1 MGNRSSKVPTQ
12 NVDPFIHNNDMILI
26 LKGSRSITRGDFEAK
41 VNEQVNILRKTEM
54 ERATA
59 LEKEK
64 DRMLSYVTSK
74 PIVFDVD
81 KGTSETNGDEMLD
94 FSITI
99 TPNATGGRRSKTYRT
114 KKGKRKTARRRQ
126 RGHRRS

>member
-1 MGNRSSKVPTQ
+1 
-12 NVDPFIHNNDMILI
+12 MILI
-26 LKGSRSITRGDFEAK
+26 LKGSDSITKGDFEAK
-41 VNEQVNILRKTEM
+41 VNKQINILRETEM

-64 DRMLSYVTSK
+64 VRMLSYVTSK

-81 KGTSETNGDEMLD
+81 KGTSETNGHEMLQ
-94 FSITI
+94 FTITI
-99 TPNATGGRRSKTYRT
+99 TPNAAGGRRSKARRT
-114 KKGKRKTARRRQ
+114 KKGTRKGKTAKK